1 MTLNMGNIDRILR
14 ALVGVVLIAAA
25 FGAYGAA
32 YQSVWGWIGIIP
44 LASGLLGYCP
54 VYNMYSF
61 KTSTSAKV
69 I

>member
-14 ALVGVVLIAAA
+14 ALVGVALIAAA
-25 FGAYGAA
+25 FGAYGVA

-44 LASGLLGYCP
+44 LATGLLGYCP
-54 VYNMYSF
+54 VYSMFGF
-61 KTSTSAKV
+61 KTSTPAKV